1 MEKNFKEKATF
12 QHPDNEMSGCP
23 NKGLRAQLRQS
34 RNWRGS
40 AGPVHFTWSLS
51 SIRAPKSAPSK
62 QCRAGGEQNDLEK
75 TNGECG
81 TKQRGGERA
90 FHQKFLQVTH
100 LHMLVS
106 EMIPFLSLKAGDNCP
121 VHCQWEALTDQIFPH
136 FPYNFP
142 YPSFF
147 LSCYPKFLVEVPC
160 GFSLPSQK
168 KFAEFIPPE
177 VVFQLPPHPSLLLHL
192 WQAHLE
198 LCSFCWAAACPVT
211 RVICGWFIVPFPFKI
226 THGAAWDGVRL
237 TSQKQSGTCPNLWIT
252 ATLRASRGS
261 WKRKAGVWIIPQ
273 PSLILSII

>member
-1 MEKNFKEKATF
+1 
-12 QHPDNEMSGCP
+12 MSGCP

-51 SIRAPKSAPSK
+51 SIRVPKSAPSK

-90 FHQKFLQVTH
+90 FHQKFLRVTH

-106 EMIPFLSLKAGDNCP
+106 EMIPFLSLRSGDNCP
-121 VHCQWEALTDQIFPH
+121 VHCQWEALADQIFPH

-168 KFAEFIPPE
+168 K
-177 VVFQLPPHPSLLLHL
+177 LLNLSLLRWFSSFHPTPASSFISGRPT
-192 WQAHLE
+192 WS
-198 LCSFCWAAACPVT
+198 SFCWAAACPVT

-226 THGAAWDGVRL
+226 THGAARDGVGL
-237 TSQKQSGTCPNLWIT
+237 TSQKQSGTCPNLWIM